1 MCIIW
6 SLICMRSQSSRNE
19 LANGP
24 YQSLYN
30 FQRKKRRAGE
40 RYRQQMAPATLL
52 FSFSLLHLSIYFWG
66 CAHYYAIWYLGFSS
80 SSSSLS
86 LFLLFFFLLI
96 FARDIYNEGVQ
107 CAFYASYLTLHYFPS
122 RSRRAP
128 SFSFYRYFI
137 TWCGY
142 TSPASQSHT
151 HTHKKWIVFLFLW
164 MIIADCWKNRRH
176 LYIVVQSIRNGFNF
190 YFFSRIY
197 SAQSVYNTVVVE
209 RGSLVN
215 VEIFFFFFYT
225 ELLRGK

>member
-6 SLICMRSQSSRNE
+6 SVICMRSQSSRNE

-52 FSFSLLHLSIYFWG
+52 FSFSLLHLSIYFLG
-66 CAHYYAIWYLGFSS
+66 CAHYYAIWYLVFS

-86 LFLLFFFLLI
+86 LFSPFFFFFLLI

-122 RSRRAP
+122 RSRRTLLLIL
-128 SFSFYRYFI
+128 SIFYYLMWI
-137 TWCGY
+137 YIAC
-142 TSPASQSHT
+142 QSVTHT
-151 HTHKKWIVFLFLW
+151 HTQKMNRFSFSMNDYCWLLEKQAPPIYSRAVNQKWFQLL
-164 MIIADCWKNRRH
+164 
-176 LYIVVQSIRNGFNF
+176 L
-190 YFFSRIY
+190 FFSYIQRP
-197 SAQSVYNTVVVE
+197 V
-209 RGSLVN
+209 SL
-215 VEIFFFFFYT
+215 
-225 ELLRGK
+225 